1 MFAFSPRLQEL
12 GRDVQG
18 MEGGKEEWEVIVY
31 LMRLQRACRRRPLRA
46 GSFYFAA
53 AYIIRRKR
61 PSLIGFCLC

>member
-1 MFAFSPRLQEL
+1 
-12 GRDVQG
+12 